1 MLDEDTTDQVFV
13 GGAYD
18 RWEIIEQ
25 TPDKFVFRLEYDSL
39 NVNGHILQ
47 EQITITAEA
56 GKILNKAEVV
66 LTGDNNYEGIMWVG
80 GGIYL
85 HEGAEKESIFADD
98 NSGIVTYAED
108 ALSDKTAAQMNY
120 DYNGSTTQGHVYL
133 ALVVPN
139 GGACSTQGDVL
150 YAVRAYNLGDTLTY
164 YFGACWSEWKD
175 GDKSFP
181 TQEAW
186 TKAIQEEASKL

>member
-1 MLDEDTTDQVFV
+1 
-13 GGAYD
+13 
-18 RWEIIEQ
+18 
-25 TPDKFVFRLEYDSL
+25 
-39 NVNGHILQ
+39 
-47 EQITITAEA
+47 
-56 GKILNKAEVV
+56 
-66 LTGDNNYEGIMWVG
+66 MWVG

-85 HEGAEKESIFADD
+85 HEGADKGSIFAND

-120 DYNGSTTQGHVYL
+120 DYNRSTTQGRDYL

-150 YAVRAYNLGDTLTY
+150 YAVRAYNLGDTLSY

-175 GDKSFP
+175 GEKSFP

-186 TKAIQEEASKL
+186 TAAIQEEASKL